1 MHLNESVTFI
11 VTHFLTTV
19 LYFIVTNFFAND
31 EKEACVIK
39 KSASESTEAL
49 LVNLIFSFF

>member
-11 VTHFLTTV
+11 VTHFLTNV
-19 LYFIVTNFFAND
+19 LYFIVTNFLAND
-31 EKEACVIK
+31 EKEARIIT

>member
-11 VTHFLTTV
+11 VTHFLITV
-19 LYFIVTNFFAND
+19 LYFIVTNFLAND

-39 KSASESTEAL
+39 KAL
-49 LVNLIFSFF
+49 QNRLKRFWLV